1 MLEVKNLTKI
11 YSPKGGV
18 SVRALDDVSLIF
30 PETGMVFVLGKSGS
44 GKSTLLNVTG
54 GLDTPDSGEIIVKG
68 RSSRN
73 FSAADFD
80 SYRNTC
86 IGFVFQ
92 EYNLLNEF
100 TVEQNIALALELQGK
115 KSDKIAVNEL
125 LEQVDL
131 KGVGKRKPNT
141 LSGGQKQRVAIARAL
156 IKEPEII
163 MADEPTG
170 ALDSQ
175 TGKQI
180 FDTLKKL
187 SETKL
192 VIVVSHDREF
202 AERYADRIIVL
213 KDGKI
218 EEDVTKTAS
227 EPKTLGENIKLV
239 SEDTLTIDHAENLT
253 ETDLKNILEV
263 IKKKG
268 GKAIITSGE
277 SKVNEIKKVCKIN
290 ENDCEECFA
299 ATEKVKTE
307 DYDGSKT
314 KFIKS
319 KLPLPHAFKLG
330 ASGLKTKPVRLVFT
344 VFLSVIAFS
353 LFGVLSAFMTYNSN
367 FSYAKA
373 LQKTNNPAAAIRTS
387 VEYTNS
393 YIDVNTSKKTE
404 TVTDNYNTYKHLNIS
419 KEELKKLNDNS
430 LGIKFAGAF
439 NLSEYQDNFPTN
451 LSGNGNDYFP
461 TTNLRG
467 FSDCGEGFLKDCGF
481 ELLTGR
487 YPENVNEIAVSEYVD
502 EMFKNADKGSALNNV
517 ISFDTFVPDETGGSI
532 YKNKQIDLLIT
543 GIYKVGTIDGKFDE
557 LKIAQTDPT
566 INEIQARNKL
576 ITSFKD
582 YLNNSFHLIAFVTE
596 DFRDTYYRESSDIE
610 RLDNTEAILSGLEIA
625 YEPISYSVGEYS
637 RKTAYTPRMIAH
649 NKDIF
654 VFYDLNGNEIKDFDI
669 NKVTLGAKEI
679 FAPLPSKIDRPYYE
693 INKSANYDEKTRYFK
708 NYNGVSDKLT
718 AKGFYSIE
726 GYDRLSSDCL
736 IVSDEFINAYSSDK
750 NYYFTVSSTK
760 YKQNGEPRYGFA
772 LAKTDNSLEQIT
784 YILENDPEGG
794 TVKQIESETYQG
806 IVLLVSL
813 IEALSSVFLTI
824 GLILGTLA
832 ALLLLN
838 FISASIAAKSK
849 EIGILRAVGARGTD
863 VFRIFFSEAFIF
875 AIVCFV
881 LSSFGSAWLCN
892 IINAGITSTTIVPT
906 AELLDYNI
914 INIGFNL
921 LISLVVSAVATFL
934 PVLHAAR
941 KPPVESIRML

>member
-1 MLEVKNLTKI
+1 MLEVKNLTKV

-18 SVRALDDVSLIF
+18 RVNALDDVSITF
-30 PETGMVFVLGKSGS
+30 PETGMVFILGKSGS

-54 GLDTPDSGEIIVKG
+54 GLDKPDSGEIIVKG
-68 RSSRN
+68 RSSQD
-73 FSAADFD
+73 FSSADFD

-100 TVEQNIALALELQGK
+100 SVEQNIALALELQGK
-115 KSDKIAVNEL
+115 KSDKAAVNEL
-125 LEQVDL
+125 LEQVGL

-175 TGKQI
+175 TSKQI

-227 EPKTLGENIKLV
+227 EPLKLGNNVKLV
-239 SEDTLTIDHAENLT
+239 SGDTIAIDHAENLT
-253 ETDLKNILEV
+253 ENDLKNILEV
-263 IKKKG
+263 IKKNG

-277 SKVNEIKKVCKIN
+277 NKVNSVKKVCRIN
-290 ENDCEECFA
+290 ENDSEEYFKT
-299 ATEKVKTE
+299 TEKVKTKE
-307 DYDGSKT
+307 YDGNKT

-330 ASGLKTKPVRLVFT
+330 ASGLKTKPVRLIFT
-344 VFLSVIAFS
+344 VILSVIAFS

-373 LQKTNNPAAAIRTS
+373 LQRTNNPAAAVYS
-387 VEYTNS
+387 KVEYSNR
-393 YIDVNTSKKTE
+393 YISVDTVKNTE
-404 TVTDNYNTYKHLNIS
+404 TDIGVYTTYERLNIS

-430 LGIKFAGAF
+430 LGVKFAGVL
-439 NLSEYQDNFPTN
+439 NLSQYQDNFPTGLKN
-451 LSGNGNDYFP
+451 NDNDYFP
-461 TTNLRG
+461 TVDLRG
-467 FSDCGEGFLKDCGF
+467 FSDCGDAFLKDCGYT
-481 ELLTGR
+481 LSSGR
-487 YPENVNEIAVSEYVD
+487 YPLNATEIAVSEYVD
-502 EMFKNADKGSALNNV
+502 EMFKNAGKGSALNNV
-517 ISFDTFVPDETGGSI
+517 ISVDAAVSDENGSI
-532 YKNKQIDLLIT
+532 YGTEQVNLKIT
-543 GIYKVGTIDGKFDE
+543 GIYRVGAIDEKFAE
-557 LKIAQTDPT
+557 LKNKPTNPT
-566 INEIQARNKL
+566 INEIQTRNTL
-576 ITSFKD
+576 VSSFKD

-596 DFRDTYYRESSDIE
+596 DFRDTYYKETYSNEKTNLGTSIWGVRFDYFPITETVDEYRE
-610 RLDNTEAILSGLEIA
+610 TW
-625 YEPISYSVGEYS
+625 
-637 RKTAYTPRMIAH
+637 AYTAKMVSY
-649 NKDIF
+649 NKELF
-654 VFYDLNGNEIKDFDI
+654 VFYDPDGNEINNFDI
-669 NKVTLGAKEI
+669 DSVTLGADEF
-679 FAPLPSKIDRPYYE
+679 FAPLPSQIDNIDYDYGYDTE
-693 INKSANYDEKTRYFK
+693 THDEKTRYFK
-708 NYNGVSDKLT
+708 NNAAVSGKLT
-718 AKGFYSIE
+718 ARGFYSVK
-726 GYDRLSSDCL
+726 GRDSLSSDCL

-750 NYYFTVSSTK
+750 IYSFSITSTK
-760 YKQNGEPRYGFA
+760 YKQNGKPKYSFTI
-772 LAKTDNSLEQIT
+772 AKTDNSLEQIT
-784 YILENDPEGG
+784 YILKNDPENGILR
-794 TVKQIESETYQG
+794 TVESEAYQG
-806 IVLLVSL
+806 VVLLVKL
-813 IEALSSVFLTI
+813 IEALSGVFLTI

-849 EIGILRAVGARGTD
+849 EIGILRAVGARGLD

-892 IINAGITSTTIVPT
+892 MINAGITSTTIVPT
-906 AELLDYNI
+906 VELLNYNLV
-914 INIGFNL
+914 NIGVNL
-921 LISLVVSAVATFL
+921 LVSLVVSAVATFL

>member
-1 MLEVKNLTKI
+1 MMLEVRNLTKV

-18 SVRALDDVSLIF
+18 SVRALDDVSLIL
-30 PETGMVFVLGKSGS
+30 PETGMVFILGKSGS

-54 GLDTPDSGEIIVKG
+54 GLDKPDSGEIIVKG
-68 RSSRN
+68 RSSKD

-100 TVEQNIALALELQGK
+100 SVEQNIALALELQGK
-115 KSDKIAVNEL
+115 KNDKAAVNAL
-125 LEQVDL
+125 LEQVGL
-131 KGVGKRKPNT
+131 KGIGKRKPNT

-180 FDTLKKL
+180 FDALKKL

-218 EEDVTKTAS
+218 DEDVTKTTT
-227 EPKTLGENIKLV
+227 EPLNLGNNVKLV
-239 SEDTLTIDHAENLT
+239 SGDTITIDHAEYLT
-253 ETDLKNILEV
+253 ENDIKNILEV
-263 IKKKG
+263 IKKNG

-277 SKVNEIKKVCKIN
+277 NKVTDVKKVCKIN
-290 ENDCEECFA
+290 ENDCEECFK
-299 ATEKVKTE
+299 TTDKVKTK
-307 DYDGSKT
+307 DYDGNKT

-330 ASGLKTKPVRLVFT
+330 ASGLKIKPVRLIFT
-344 VFLSVIAFS
+344 VILSVIAFS

-373 LQKTNNPAAAIRTS
+373 LQKTNNPAATVYTRI
-387 VEYTNS
+387 EYLNK
-393 YIDVNTSKKTE
+393 YIHVDTANNIE
-404 TVTDNYNTYKHLNIS
+404 THVSDYTTYGPLDIS
-419 KEELKKLNDNS
+419 EEELKKLNDNS
-430 LGIKFAGAF
+430 LGVKFAGAF
-439 NLSEYQDNFPTN
+439 NLSIYQDRFPTGLQN
-451 LSGNGNDYFP
+451 SDNDYFP

-467 FSDCGEGFLKDCGF
+467 FSDCGDAFLKSCGYT
-481 ELLTGR
+481 LSSGR
-487 YPENVNEIAVSEYVD
+487 YPINVTEIAVSEYVD
-502 EMFKNADKGSALNNV
+502 EMFRNAGKGSALNNV
-517 ISFDTFVPDETGGSI
+517 ISVDVATYNESGSI
-532 YKNKQIDLLIT
+532 YEDGKVDLKIT
-543 GIYKVGTIDGKFDE
+543 GIYRVGAIDEKFDE
-557 LKIAQTDPT
+557 LKNKPTNPT
-566 INEIQARNKL
+566 INEIQTRNTL
-576 ITSFKD
+576 VSSFKD

-596 DFRDTYYRESSDIE
+596 DFRDTYYKKTDSKEKTNFGTSIWGVGFD
-610 RLDNTEAILSGLEIA
+610 
-625 YEPISYSVGEYS
+625 YFPISDPVDEHWDT
-637 RKTAYTPRMIAH
+637 RAYTTRIVSH
-649 NKDIF
+649 NKELF
-654 VFYDLNGNEIKDFDI
+654 AFYDLDGNEIKNFDI
-669 NKVTLGAKEI
+669 NNVTLGADEF
-679 FAPLPSKIDRPYYE
+679 FAPLPSE
-693 INKSANYDEKTRYFK
+693 IGKAAYGYDIGTPDEKTRYFK
-708 NYNGVSDKLT
+708 NNASVSGKLT
-718 AKGFYSIE
+718 AKGFYSVK
-726 GYDRLSSDCL
+726 GYDKLPSDCL

-750 NYYFTVSSTK
+750 IYEFIATSTK
-760 YKQNGEPRYGFA
+760 YRQNDNPKYSFTI
-772 LAKTDNSLEQIT
+772 AKTDNSLEQIT
-784 YILENDPEGG
+784 YILKNDPENGITKEVG
-794 TVKQIESETYQG
+794 SEAYQG
-806 IVLLVSL
+806 VVFLVSL
-813 IEALSSVFLTI
+813 IKALSGIFLTI

-849 EIGILRAVGARGTD
+849 EIGILRAVGARGLD

-875 AIVCFV
+875 AMVCFV
-881 LSSFGSAWLCN
+881 LSSLGSAWLCGM
-892 IINAGITSTTIVPT
+892 INAGITSTTIVPT
-906 AELLDYNI
+906 VELLDYNI
-914 INIGFNL
+914 LNIGVNL
-921 LISLVVSAVATFL
+921 LVSLVVSAVATFL